1 MTPDGVLPRSQ
12 MTAYPAFIHQ
22 QAIVEDGASVGANTR
37 VWAFAHILPGA
48 RIGSDCNI
56 CDGVFIE
63 GDVVIGDRVTIKCGV
78 QVWDGIEIE
87 DDVFIGPNAT
97 FTNDPAPRSKQY
109 LAKYPRTRIRQGA
122 SIGANATI
130 LPGLTIGRGAMVGAG
145 AVVTHNVPPN
155 AIVMGNPARIQGY
168 VTTGP
173 QSEPAISLPRQR
185 ESLHCPVEGVTVVYL
200 PTFEDMRGILSV
212 GEVGVQLP
220 FQPKRW
226 FMVYGV
232 PSKDVRG
239 EHAHK
244 TLHQFLVCTH
254 GTCTVMVEDGRN
266 RTEIILDRPE
276 VGVHIPP
283 MVWATQYKYSPDAVL
298 LVLASAP
305 YDPDDYIRDYDEFL
319 AMVGLA
325 NESDAG

>member
-1 MTPDGVLPRSQ
+1 MIAHS
-12 MTAYPAFIHQ
+12 AFIHH
-22 QAIVEDGASVGANTR
+22 QAIVEDGAAVGAKTR

-48 RIGSDCNI
+48 RVGSDCNI

-63 GDVVIGDRVTIKCGV
+63 GDTMIGNRVTIKCGV
-78 QVWDGIEIE
+78 QVWDGVEIE

-97 FTNDPAPRSKQY
+97 FTNDPAPRSRQY
-109 LAKYPRTRIRQGA
+109 LAQYPRTRIRKGA

-155 AIVMGNPARIQGY
+155 AIVTGNPARIHGY
-168 VTTGP
+168 VTTDP
-173 QSEPAISLPRQR
+173 QR
-185 ESLHCPVEGVTVVYL
+185 ESAVTPLRPREDGQCAVEGVTIVHL
-200 PTFEDMRGILSV
+200 PTFEDMRGTLSV
-212 GEVGVQLP
+212 GEVGLHLP
-220 FQPKRW
+220 FEPRRW

-254 GTCTVMVEDGRN
+254 GTCTIVVEDGRN
-266 RTEIILDRPE
+266 RTEIVLDRPK

-305 YDPDDYIRDYDEFL
+305 YDPDDYIRDYDAFL
-319 AMVGLA
+319 ALA
-325 NESDAG
+325 NPAGTSNAS